1 MFVAVV
7 IENFDAILVSGAL
20 IVRMPP
26 PASRFVRAHMSPP
39 ARRLARARMP
49 PPAGRRIRVHRASEP
64 FLLLAQK
71 KFSKVSSLV
80 YLHS

>member
-20 IVRMPP
+20 IV
-26 PASRFVRAHMSPP
+26 
-39 ARRLARARMP
+39 RMP